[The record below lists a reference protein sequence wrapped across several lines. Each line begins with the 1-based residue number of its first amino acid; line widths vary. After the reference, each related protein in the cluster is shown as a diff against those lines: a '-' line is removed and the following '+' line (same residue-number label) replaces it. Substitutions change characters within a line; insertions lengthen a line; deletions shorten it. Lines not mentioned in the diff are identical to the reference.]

1 MTHRLNGK
9 VAIITGGA
17 SGIGAAS
24 SRLFVAE
31 GAKVIVADRQEP
43 RDAALAR
50 LLAEQRG
57 DIRFVRT
64 DVCIEADI
72 IAAVA
77 MAMETWGRLDV
88 AVACAGV
95 PGQGSDVDLAV
106 EEWDRIMAVNARGVF
121 LATKHSVPAM
131 LSSGGGGSIINI
143 SSAYGIVGAPGYA
156 AYCASKGAVRTFT
169 KSTAIEHA
177 AQGIRANSIHPGVVE
192 TPMLQDIFDA
202 TDDPAATRAAYSAQQ
217 PNGFNGTPEDIAW
230 GCVYLASD
238 EARFVNGVELPI
250 DGGLIAQ

>member
-1 MTHRLNGK
+1 M
-9 VAIITGGA
+9 
-17 SGIGAAS
+17 
-24 SRLFVAE
+24 
-31 GAKVIVADRQEP
+31 IVADRQEP
-43 RDAALAR
+43 HDPALVR
-50 LLAEQRG
+50 LLAEHLG

-72 IAAVA
+72 VAAVA
-77 MAMETWGRLDV
+77 MAMETWGRLDA

-121 LATKHSVPAM
+121 LTTKHSVPAM
-131 LSSGGGGSIINI
+131 LRSGGGSIINI

-192 TPMLQDIFDA
+192 TPMLQDIFDSTA
-202 TDDPAATRAAYSAQQ
+202 DPAATRAAYSAQQ